1 MELTRQIS
9 AQRGKERNLMFTRK
23 ERKERKRGCW
33 LLSFRDPGHTI
44 HSLRGPLNKSLVPV
58 LVSFSDSLLKV
69 CVWHELF
76 SV

>member
-1 MELTRQIS
+1 
-9 AQRGKERNLMFTRK
+9 MFTRE

-33 LLSFRDPGHTI
+33 LLSSRGPGPHDTQPPWAKA
-44 HSLRGPLNKSLVPV
+44 PLNKSLVPI